1 MRDQSTTRCRSRY
14 APRARPIALLGGLLI
29 VTASASCARAR
40 IERLAPIAAEETRAP
55 LQRAPVALDDT
66 SPRSSPDTASADS
79 TKYPSRLFILEIFK
93 TGHVA
98 PPKFLD
104 QWFDAKKKFAK
115 RTGLSVAASY
125 TVLRQDYSSSPIKQ
139 PISIGSK
146 FAFLADYQL
155 ANRGKPNALSFD
167 VVVEERQP
175 LGTDLAPTPAGLGAG
190 SIVPTATT
198 WGRFDLGFTQYY
210 LRQNLAGNRFQYV
223 IGKLFAQYYIDAYPF
238 FDDNR
243 QFISRAFSTDATIPA
258 PTRGFGLVGAWYP
271 IVNHGFYV
279 QSGMYTANS
288 HDTGL
293 TIDDF
298 FKTGQHFYNLNLG
311 WTRIEDKGVP
321 PLARGVFDTDDIYV
335 FGWYKNKQPAIPE
348 ARGVAFNA
356 NAKVRKNFLVFL
368 RAAWSDGWVVD
379 GTTAAGFGWRPARFP
394 ADLLG
399 VGAGWARPSDRTRR
413 NQYMEEVFYRFHLLE
428 NLSLT
433 PDVQLIR
440 FPALSP
446 RQELLWAPGLRARVT
461 F

>member
-1 MRDQSTTRCRSRY
+1 MRQSSNR
-14 APRARPIALLGGLLI
+14 APRTDRRRGH
-29 VTASASCARAR
+29 TRS
-40 IERLAPIAAEETRAP
+40 LADP
-55 LQRAPVALDDT
+55 PVALDDT

-79 TKYPSRLFILEIFK
+79 IKYPSRLFILEIFK

-210 LRQNLAGNRFQYV
+210 FRQNLAGNRFQYV

-311 WTRIEDKGVP
+311 WTRIEDRGCSPSSAGCVRHRRHLCVRVVQEQTACHPGSSRRRVQRQRESAQELPRLPARRLVRRVGRGRNHGGGVRME
-321 PLARGVFDTDDIYV
+321 AS
-335 FGWYKNKQPAIPE
+335 AIPGGSLRCRRWLG
-348 ARGVAFNA
+348 APLRSHA
-356 NAKVRKNFLVFL
+356 AKSVHGGSVLQIDVLQNLAHAG
-368 RAAWSDGWVVD
+368 RAANSVSGVESASGAV
-379 GTTAAGFGWRPARFP
+379 AG
-394 ADLLG
+394 
-399 VGAGWARPSDRTRR
+399 ARPS
-413 NQYMEEVFYRFHLLE
+413 
-428 NLSLT
+428 
-433 PDVQLIR
+433 
-440 FPALSP
+440 
-446 RQELLWAPGLRARVT
+446 GRV
-461 F
+461 